1 MEIKGRIFDI
11 QRFSVHDGPGIR
23 TTVFMKGCSLRCPW
37 CHNPEGLDYSPTAS
51 FEPDECLG
59 CGECRGEHTP
69 ENIKKC
75 PVGAILPR
83 WRDIEARDLVA
94 ELIRDRDFFGQ
105 DGGVTFSGGEC
116 LLQADFLCEALKL
129 LKEEGINTAI
139 DTSGAVPFSAFEKTL
154 PYADLYV
161 TATGNCHII
170 TLEHM
175 KKMKDQAIICNIGH
189 FDNEIEVAEL
199 ENCPGVVKTEFKG
212 SECPV
217 SYYTFPDGHRI
228 YLLAEGRLVNLGCA
242 TGHPSFV
249 MSNSFTN
256 QVLAQLDICRW
267 QKRQPG
273 VYLIDK
279 TLDEEVA
286 RLHLDKLGAKLSTL
300 TQEQADY
307 IGVPVEGPF
316 KGEHYRY

>member
-1 MEIKGRIFDI
+1 MELKGRIFDI

-154 PYADLYV
+154 PYADLYLYDV
-161 TATGNCHII
+161 KCADSALHERVIGKDNLQILANLKKLAQSGAEII
-170 TLEHM
+170 GRVP
-175 KKMKDQAIICNIGH
+175 IIPDFN
-189 FDNEIEVAEL
+189 DNESEL
-199 ENCPGVVKTEFKG
+199 VRIANILIDCGIKRVTLIPYHTLGNHKYESLGLVPPYETKKRISKEKLVEFKAI
-212 SECPV
+212 
-217 SYYTFPDGHRI
+217 FHKKQI
-228 YLLAEGRLVNLGCA
+228 
-242 TGHPSFV
+242 
-249 MSNSFTN
+249 FT
-256 QVLAQLDICRW
+256 D
-267 QKRQPG
+267 
-273 VYLIDK
+273 
-279 TLDEEVA
+279 
-286 RLHLDKLGAKLSTL
+286 
-300 TQEQADY
+300 
-307 IGVPVEGPF
+307 
-316 KGEHYRY
+316 